1 MALVHRKPPSAS
13 EAQDF
18 RAKERFDEDTYHCL
32 KLVGTVTTDIGSI
45 SAGAIATFTIPVM
58 GAKIGFAQQV
68 FLAAPSTIEAGLTW
82 CGFVSAADV
91 VTVRVHNTTGSPIN
105 PASGLWGARVLP

>member
-1 MALVHRKPPSAS
+1 MALIHRKPPGPS
-13 EAQDF
+13 ESKDF
-18 RAKERFDEDTYHCL
+18 RADERFNEDTYRCL
-32 KLVGTVTTDIGSI
+32 SLVGTVTVNVGSI
-45 SAGAIATFTIPVM
+45 SAGAIETFTIPVV

-68 FLAAPSTIEAGLTW
+68 FLAPPSTIEAGLTW

-105 PASGLWGARVLP
+105 PAEALWGARVMP